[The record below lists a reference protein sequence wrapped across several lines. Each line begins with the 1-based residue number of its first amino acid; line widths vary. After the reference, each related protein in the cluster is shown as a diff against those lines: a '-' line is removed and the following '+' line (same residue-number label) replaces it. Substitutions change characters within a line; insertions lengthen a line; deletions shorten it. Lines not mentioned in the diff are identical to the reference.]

1 MNFVIMI
8 LVAAALYFLSD
19 RVLERIEQSRGAR
32 FKERSVVFFGIFLG
46 SMLVVFLILDKL
58 LGMGM

>member
-1 MNFVIMI
+1 MI